1 MELNFSI
8 DVIFDEEVEVFV
20 GTSEDIPGLTIEENS
35 IHEFLETAMDIVPY
49 LLAKNL
55 NITDNKDGDVNVNIV
70 LKELPRTEP
79 KLKQVNPVYSLHE
92 ETDHVYA
99 MA

>member
-1 MELNFSI
+1 MELKFSI

-49 LLAKNL
+49 LLAENL
-55 NITDNKDGDVNVNIV
+55 NITSDKDGAVNVDIFFKV
-70 LKELPRTEP
+70 PPRTKP
-79 KLKQVNPVYSLHE
+79 KLKQVNPIYSLRE
-92 ETDHVYA
+92 EAGPLLT

>member
-1 MELNFSI
+1 MKLNFSI
-8 DVIFDEEVEVFV
+8 DVIFDSDVKVFV

-35 IHEFLETAMDIVPY
+35 IHEFLETAMDLVPY

-55 NITDNKDGDVNVNIV
+55 KITDNKDGDVSVSIT

-79 KLKQVNPVYSLHE
+79 KMNQVNPVYSLHE
-92 ETDHVYA
+92 EAGQIYS